1 MGIFS
6 KFERKVE
13 DSVEGAASAF
23 EKSALTPVQ
32 ITKKAEKQMKREKVV
47 GKGRQ
52 IAPTLYTCLVSSED
66 DAKLFGYY
74 PTLAGEVET
83 YLAAK
88 ADDNGLSLDCK
99 PLVRFVADPELRK
112 GKFDVIAELVAPQTV
127 EELRAQENERYGIAT
142 PATVSPSAK
151 RTVSPGSVQGDY
163 QQIPVSQQRENP
175 RLAQSAKKQVDAVAT
190 VPSVAPAPV
199 VPSNVV
205 TPKVPE
211 VGQQSPAARAQAM
224 TEQSRIPSVDVSSA
238 KAQPNASAVYNVQA
252 NVQPAIPSVDAPIAD
267 VQPDIPSVDM
277 QLKPAVP
284 SFDDRFSGLDVMNDD
299 VFVQPQPKQVAPVQN
314 SQIAQVSQQMA
325 ANPQQ
330 DVSQERTVAVA
341 PQAVHVQTNVY
352 FYDEENDIAY
362 SLTGGVE
369 RIGRESSND
378 IVISD
383 INASRTH
390 AEIHMEPNGTWI
402 ISDLGSTNGLYV
414 NGRRVKSAPL
424 NDADIVL
431 IGTTRLEFQIL

>member
-151 RTVSPGSVQGDY
+151 RTVSPSPAQSDY

-175 RLAQSAKKQVDAVAT
+175 RLAQSAKRQVDAVAA
-190 VPSVAPAPV
+190 VPSV

-238 KAQPNASAVYNVQA
+238 KAQPNSSAVYNVQA
-252 NVQPAIPSVDAPIAD
+252 NVQSAIPSVDASIDD
-267 VQPDIPSVDM
+267 VQPDIPSVDR

-284 SFDDRFSGLDVMNDD
+284 SVDDRFSGLDVMSDD
-299 VFVQPQPKQVAPVQN
+299 VFVQPHPKQVAPVQN
-314 SQIAQVSQQMA
+314 SQVAQVSQQMA

-341 PQAVHVQTNVY
+341 PQAVPVQTNVY

>member
-1 MGIFS
+1 M
-6 KFERKVE
+6 
-13 DSVEGAASAF
+13 
-23 EKSALTPVQ
+23 
-32 ITKKAEKQMKREKVV
+32 
-47 GKGRQ
+47 
-52 IAPTLYTCLVSSED
+52 
-66 DAKLFGYY
+66 
-74 PTLAGEVET
+74 
-83 YLAAK
+83 
-88 ADDNGLSLDCK
+88 
-99 PLVRFVADPELRK
+99 
-112 GKFDVIAELVAPQTV
+112 
-127 EELRAQENERYGIAT
+127 
-142 PATVSPSAK
+142 
-151 RTVSPGSVQGDY
+151 
-163 QQIPVSQQRENP
+163 
-175 RLAQSAKKQVDAVAT
+175 
-190 VPSVAPAPV
+190 
-199 VPSNVV
+199 

-238 KAQPNASAVYNVQA
+238 KAQPNASAVCNVQA
-252 NVQPAIPSVDAPIAD
+252 NVQPAIPSVDAPIVD
-267 VQPDIPSVDM
+267 IQPDIPSVDM
-277 QLKPAVP
+277 QSKPAVP
-284 SFDDRFSGLDVMNDD
+284 SFDDRFSGLDVMGDD
-299 VFVQPQPKQVAPVQN
+299 VFVQPHPKQVAPVQN
-314 SQIAQVSQQMA
+314 SQVAQVSQQMA

-341 PQAVHVQTNVY
+341 PQAVPVQTNVY
-352 FYDEENDIAY
+352 FYDEDNDIAY